1 MMLEP
6 STDNALNAE
15 ASAYYN
21 SDQLSFEQQVQTT
34 LQGCRYVGV
43 DFPCVIKE
51 DCVFCVK
58 RPMQAQYVNYNPHS
72 CQKNGLAP
80 SDHTMEVTPQF
91 FYGVRKRRCSESDD
105 ATIEVADESL
115 KQQSELPFA
124 KCAFP
129 AAARVTTIPDSR
141 FLGTENQ
148 NSRRFLGTTEFERKA
163 LRDFQGESLRKR
175 VKAGYEELSSFDELS
190 IEKDISIL
198 SSW

>member
-58 RPMQAQYVNYNPHS
+58 KPMRVQYVNYIPHS
-72 CQKNGLAP
+72 CQKDSTAP
-80 SDHTMEVTPQF
+80 SDHTMEVTQQF
-91 FYGVRKRRCSESDD
+91 FYGMRKRRCSESDD
-105 ATIEVADESL
+105 ATVGIADESL
-115 KQQSELPFA
+115 KQNSESPYI
-124 KCAFP
+124 KSAFP
-129 AAARVTTIPDSR
+129 AAARITTIPDSR
-141 FLGTENQ
+141 FLGTENH
-148 NSRRFLGTTEFERKA
+148 NTERFLGTTEFERKA
-163 LRDFQGESLRKR
+163 LRDFQGETSRKR